1 LGKFEI
7 GGQKMFEQKVEK
19 TNDAL
24 ETRNQVKID
33 RMKKMQRD
41 MAERFMSMQN
51 VIATSLAGPQQAVD
65 NAENYPSTWTTN
77 PDGGA
82 NGQV

>member
-1 LGKFEI
+1 
-7 GGQKMFEQKVEK
+7 MFE
-19 TNDAL
+19 TNKDNVKDTMETNKAL
-24 ETRNQVKID
+24 FLKDLKNIRKEQATRFID
-33 RMKKMQRD
+33 MQ
-41 MAERFMSMQN
+41 S
-51 VIATSLAGPQQAVD
+51 VINGKLAGSQQSVN

>member
-1 LGKFEI
+1 
-7 GGQKMFEQKVEK
+7 MFEQKVNS
-19 TNDAL
+19 TNNAL
-24 ETRNQVKID
+24 ETRSQVKID
-33 RMKKMQRD
+33 KMKQMQRD

-51 VIATSLAGPQQAVD
+51 VIATSLAGPQRAVD

>member
-1 LGKFEI
+1 
-7 GGQKMFEQKVEK
+7 MFNKETENVN
-19 TNDAL
+19 TTL
-24 ETRNQVKID
+24 ETNRKIYFDDLKEMRKNQAI
-33 RMKKMQRD
+33 
-41 MAERFMSMQN
+41 RFLDMQN
-51 VIATSLAGPQQAVD
+51 VVNAKLAGSQQSVN

>member
-1 LGKFEI
+1 MFNADIVNQTNNSLERKKDSNRNKLKEI
-7 GGQKMFEQKVEK
+7 RQKSAM
-19 TNDAL
+19 
-24 ETRNQVKID
+24 
-33 RMKKMQRD
+33 
-41 MAERFMSMQN
+41 RFMDMQN
-51 VIATSLAGPQQAVD
+51 VVNAKLAGSQQSVN